1 MQNYNKIY
9 SAADIIAGDKPS
21 QTLGLVWKNF
31 LPGSK
36 VLDLGCGLGSDNHG
50 VVRIIA
56 QK

>member
-36 VLDLGCGLGSDNHG
+36 VLDLGCGLGSDKHG